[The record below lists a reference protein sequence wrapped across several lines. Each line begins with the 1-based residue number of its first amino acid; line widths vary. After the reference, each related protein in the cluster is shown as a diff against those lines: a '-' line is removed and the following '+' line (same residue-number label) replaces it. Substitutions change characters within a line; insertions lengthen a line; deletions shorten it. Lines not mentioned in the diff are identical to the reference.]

1 MYQAIVNGVFGTA
14 GLVFGALALVPASA
28 EEEEEEVVCEEGEE
42 CPEEEEEVAEERL
55 RQDEE
60 AEEGEEEEVVAE
72 EEEPSEPLDIAGLV
86 ALSGLVSGGAGLGLY
101 FMAAGK

>member
-28 EEEEEEVVCEEGEE
+28 EEEEEEVVCEEGDE

-55 RQDEE
+55 R
-60 AEEGEEEEVVAE
+60 
-72 EEEPSEPLDIAGLV
+72 
-86 ALSGLVSGGAGLGLY
+86 
-101 FMAAGK
+101 

>member
-28 EEEEEEVVCEEGEE
+28 EEEEEVVCEEGDE

-55 RQDEE
+55 R
-60 AEEGEEEEVVAE
+60 
-72 EEEPSEPLDIAGLV
+72 
-86 ALSGLVSGGAGLGLY
+86 
-101 FMAAGK
+101 